1 LGWLDRENKYMTA
14 FKEKVVG
21 FKSTEFGLIP
31 DQKNL
36 GLVNSNLLFT
46 GVMCVFISFVLLV
59 PCIVS
64 AANEKF
70 TGASSNPD
78 EYRIGPED
86 VLEISVWKEEEL
98 QREVLVRPDGGI
110 SFPLAG
116 DVQVEGKTPLE
127 VEQDITTRV
136 QKYIPE
142 AVVTVSV
149 KTVSG
154 YTIFVNGKVKSPGK
168 FVVGRYMDVMQAITL
183 AGGLDTF
190 ADEDKIKV
198 IRRQNGK
205 QVVHQFAY
213 NEVKKGKNLDQNI
226 ILQSGDVIVVP

>member
-1 LGWLDRENKYMTA
+1 MVL
-14 FKEKVVG
+14 KEKVVSL
-21 FKSTEFGLIP
+21 KNNVLNLTIDNKILILTY
-31 DQKNL
+31 KNIL
-36 GLVNSNLLFT
+36 S
-46 GVMCVFISFVLLV
+46 MLLV
-59 PCIVS
+59 FLVLFAS
-64 AANEKF
+64 SLTFAADEKF
-70 TGASSNPD
+70 DRASTNPED
-78 EYRIGPED
+78 YRIGPED
-86 VLEISVWKEEEL
+86 VLDISVWKEEEL

-116 DVQVEGKTPLE
+116 DVHVEGKTPME
-127 VEQDITTRV
+127 VEQEITKRI

-149 KTVSG
+149 KKVSG

-168 FVVGRYMDVMQAITL
+168 FIVGRYMDVMQAITL

-205 QVVHQFAY
+205 QVVHKFKY
-213 NEVKKGKNLDQNI
+213 NEVKKGTNLDQNI

>member
-1 LGWLDRENKYMTA
+1 MGLQGIKY
-14 FKEKVVG
+14 
-21 FKSTEFGLIP
+21 LIP
-31 DQKNL
+31 DQEKSGFINR
-36 GLVNSNLLFT
+36 NLLFT
-46 GVMCVFISFVLLV
+46 RVMCVFISFVLLV

-64 AANEKF
+64 AADEKF

-127 VEQDITTRV
+127 VEQDITARV

-154 YTIFVNGKVKSPGK
+154 YTIFVNGKVKRPGK

-205 QVVHQFAY
+205 QVVHKFKY
-213 NEVKKGKNLDQNI
+213 NEVKKGNNLDQNI